1 MFPTMTTALM
11 LKKMVEGENLMI
23 SGDKGTG
30 KTYTFLIY
38 DHLSQFIIKCR
49 SDELENNLQKE
60 PFNSLLKGSYFYKI
74 RQIFYL

>member
-38 DHLSQFIIKCR
+38 DHLSQFIINCR
-49 SDELENNLQKE
+49 WDEL
-60 PFNSLLKGSYFYKI
+60 
-74 RQIFYL
+74 